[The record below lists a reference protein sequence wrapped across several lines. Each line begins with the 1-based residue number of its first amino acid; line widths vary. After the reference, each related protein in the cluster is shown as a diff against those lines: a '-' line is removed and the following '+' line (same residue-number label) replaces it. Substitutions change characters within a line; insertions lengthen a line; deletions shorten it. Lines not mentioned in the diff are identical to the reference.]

1 MGVVN
6 QQVEQEN
13 KSTDIKYMSVELTR
27 KSKII
32 TNTNIEDMEYGLFKG
47 LDFKTKAVYQD
58 LDDTRVIIY
67 DNAKKTT
74 KYLSLKDYNI
84 VSFEIFNGSSRD
96 ITFFWSTEADQ
107 KAALSRLNDAL
118 VAMQIVERVTL
129 DQNIIDVSS
138 YTDIAPGLSIDNRD
152 YNTTHS
158 TSTSKSN
165 YNTTTTTTNGNKKEA
180 STMKRSSK
188 VPTKE
193 FLHKLKASIDQIRTG
208 DYEEIEFPIFD
219 NSNDDKMD
227 EDDKLQLGYDQEN
240 MWSYM
245 GY

>member
-158 TSTSKSN
+158 TSKSN

-180 STMKRSSK
+180 SAMKRSSK

-219 NSNDDKMD
+219 NNNDDKMD
-227 EDDKLQLGYDQEN
+227 EDDKLQLEYGQEN